1 MKKNL
6 ILLSIFLVLSLLVS
20 SCSEKQTDELRIGFS
35 MATLTEERWIRD
47 RDCMIKYAKENGCSI
62 TVQNANESSEKQFED
77 VKEMISEGIDILVI
91 VPQDKD
97 ASAIVNYAKKR
108 KVRVVSYDRLAI
120 NSNIDAYVSF
130 DSEKVGELQAEEI
143 TKINP
148 SGKYL
153 VVSGPMSDNN
163 SRLVREGVEKVLK
176 GNDISYQMTQVS
188 SWDNVESFDI
198 VNNILSTPSGKDI
211 QGIICANDSL
221 AYGASNAAFLNQRK
235 NMLIAGQDADL
246 EACRRIVSGKQT
258 VTIYKPI
265 DKLACTAIDI
275 CKKLYSGEELDSQNL
290 SFENNGYK
298 DIPTVLVDVYA
309 VNKDNIKEVL
319 IDDNYYSYQNIYGF

>member
-1 MKKNL
+1 ML
-6 ILLSIFLVLSLLVS
+6 PLMLS
-20 SCSEKQTDELRIGFS
+20 SCSEKITDKPRIGFS

-47 RDCMIKYAKENGCSI
+47 RDCMMKYAEENGCSI

-77 VKEMISEGIDILVI
+77 VKTMISEGIDILVL

-97 ASAIVNYAKKR
+97 ASAIVNYAKRK
-108 KVRVVSYDRLAI
+108 KVRVVSYDRLAL

-130 DSEKVGELQAEEI
+130 DNEKVGELQAEEI
-143 TKINP
+143 TKIDP
-148 SGKYL
+148 SGRYL
-153 VVSGPMSDNN
+153 VVSGPMTDNN
-163 SRLVREGVEKVLK
+163 SQLVREGVEKVLK
-176 GNDISYQMTQVS
+176 EKNISYQSTQVS

-198 VNNILSTPSGKDI
+198 VNSILSDPAGNDI
-211 QGIICANDSL
+211 CGIICANDSL
-221 AYGASNAAFLNQRK
+221 AYGASNAAFLNQKK

-246 EACRRIVSGKQT
+246 EACRRIVNGKQT

-265 DKLACTAIDI
+265 DKLAHTAIDI
-275 CKKLYSGEELDSQNL
+275 CKKLCSGEEIESQNL

-298 DIPTVLVDVYA
+298 DIPAVLVDVYA

-319 IDDNYYSYQNIYGF
+319 IDDNYYSYQNIYGSESNNN